1 MFQSSRHLQ
10 LSQKL
15 LSSSE
20 RMIKAAAHHVVI
32 DLLTVGLLEPQVVEG
47 KVEVVE
53 NFPGP
58 FPLDSLHQG
67 LLRPDLLPE
76 EAVLLED
83 RLVHVLQLLPL
94 EVLLQKGPENG
105 LLLLHVLQEV
115 RQEASNGLL
124 QLTAVLV
131 PENEAHSRQS
141 RKRPRHVDHIKQRA
155 SIVGRLNLKL
165 PWHGLSSHQ

>member
-1 MFQSSRHLQ
+1 MLQNLSHLKFQSSRHLL

-20 RMIKAAAHHVVI
+20 RMMKAAHHVVI

-53 NFPGP
+53 DFPGP

-67 LLRPDLLPE
+67 LLRPDLFPE

-131 PENEAHSRQS
+131 PENGVH
-141 RKRPRHVDHIKQRA
+141 
-155 SIVGRLNLKL
+155 
-165 PWHGLSSHQ
+165 